1 VKAGFYHFGLV
12 GRGVEAE
19 LGEEDCGG
27 IHAFL
32 GSLFHV
38 STPINLN
45 LDHSY
50 KFSPINFEMF
60 LIKKKKL
67 I

>member
-27 IHAFL
+27 IHAFWDCVAWEVP
-32 GSLFHV
+32 FM
-38 STPINLN
+38 TRRP
-45 LDHSY
+45 
-50 KFSPINFEMF
+50 
-60 LIKKKKL
+60 
-67 I
+67 